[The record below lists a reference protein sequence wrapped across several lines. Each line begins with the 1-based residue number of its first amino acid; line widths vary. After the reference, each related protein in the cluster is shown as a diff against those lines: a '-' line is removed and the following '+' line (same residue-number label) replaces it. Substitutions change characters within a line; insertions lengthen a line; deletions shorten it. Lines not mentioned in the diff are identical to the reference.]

1 MANSGSIQKSRKALQ
16 SVAAANKA
24 SIGLPI
30 SRPYISLR
38 ASDLQPGVND
48 IVRTLPPTP
57 VSCMV
62 SSSSRRWFPEP
73 ATIMSDAT
81 EVARPSDEEL
91 DLFGITHKGKAR
103 AENQDHYLI
112 STVHPQVVIHGTSLE
127 SATELP
133 LRGTRLATVFVL
145 ADGVG
150 GAADGSEAARL
161 ATEAV
166 MRYVSSTLRSYHSAG
181 LSSDE
186 DLLANLKAAALEA
199 HDAVKAESA
208 LRTDRRKMATT
219 LTVAIVI
226 WPWAYVVQVGD
237 SRCYVHTNGEL
248 MQITRDQTV
257 GQALVDQGVM
267 PAERLVNS
275 PLKHVLAS
283 AIGADEALPDVTRV
297 SLQDRGSLIL
307 LCSDG
312 LTKHVDDDEI
322 AAAASTMTSCEQL
335 CTELLDLAMSRGGS
349 DNITIVAGR
358 APLTNT

>member
-1 MANSGSIQKSRKALQ
+1 
-16 SVAAANKA
+16 
-24 SIGLPI
+24 
-30 SRPYISLR
+30 
-38 ASDLQPGVND
+38 
-48 IVRTLPPTP
+48 
-57 VSCMV
+57 
-62 SSSSRRWFPEP
+62 
-73 ATIMSDAT
+73 MSDAAA
-81 EVARPSDEEL
+81 VPRPSDDEL
-91 DLFGITHKGKAR
+91 DLFGVTHQGKVR

-112 STVHPQVVIHGTSLE
+112 STVHPQVVIHDTSIK

-133 LRGTRLATVFVL
+133 LRGTRLATVLVL

-186 DLLANLKAAALEA
+186 DLLTALKGAALEA
-199 HDAVKAESA
+199 HDTVKAESA
-208 LRTDRRKMATT
+208 LRPDRRRMATT
-219 LTVAIVI
+219 LTVGIVI

-237 SRCYVHTNGEL
+237 SRCYIYDSGKL

-267 PAERLVNS
+267 PPERLVNS

-297 SLQDRGSLIL
+297 SMKERGSVIL

-312 LTKHVDDDEI
+312 LTKHVEDDEI
-322 AAAASTMTSCEQL
+322 AAVASAMTSCEQL
-335 CTELLDLAMSRGGS
+335 CKDLLDLAMSRGGS

-358 APLTNT
+358 APLVAT